1 MQAEDF
7 TLHRM
12 IDAVMIALTAEQ
24 EMIVSSLE
32 KLAEQEFSEKAF
44 SWEGELP
51 IENIELL
58 AERGFLGLNISE
70 EYGGGGMG
78 EFEAMLSIEA
88 VGQVCPD
95 TAEYLYNQQMVAPRA
110 IEMFGTDEIKERYLS
125 GVTTGDERIAIAISE
140 PEAGSDVGAMR
151 TRVDK
156 QSGGLVLNGEK
167 VWVSNIPYAS
177 AVVVWAT
184 FPEGY
189 GSVVID
195 LEDNDDNVEIE
206 QHYTNMAGHT
216 QTQFRMHD
224 VQIPESHVLTRGKTG
239 FKQQLQ
245 ALNWERLGSATLSNA
260 IARCALAKALEYSQQ
275 REQFGQPI
283 ADFQGIEWKL
293 ADMVKRMEASR
304 ALTYRAAIN
313 AEEHDR
319 IPDRLDASLAKL
331 YSGEMVE
338 EVVSESLQIHG
349 ANGYQQGHALEYLHR
364 LARGRR
370 LAAGTDEIQ
379 KNQIAA
385 ALKRHGLPPLA

>member
-1 MQAEDF
+1 M
-7 TLHRM
+7 LS
-12 IDAVMIALTAEQ
+12 LSAEQ

-32 KLAEQEFSEKAF
+32 DLAQREFSDAAF
-44 SWEGELP
+44 SWEGDLP
-51 IENIELL
+51 MENVELL
-58 AERGFLGLNISE
+58 ADRGYLGLNIAE

-95 TAEYLYNQQMVAPRA
+95 TAEYLYNQQMVAPRG
-110 IEMFGTDEIKERYLS
+110 IEMFGSDALKERYLP
-125 GVTTGDERIAIAISE
+125 GVTAGEEVIAIAISE
-140 PEAGSDVGAMR
+140 PEAGSDVGAMTTTVEER
-151 TRVDK
+151 NGD
-156 QSGGLVLNGEK
+156 LVLNGEK
-167 VWVSNIPYAS
+167 VWVSNIPHAS
-177 AVVVWAT
+177 AVVVWAK
-184 FPEGY
+184 FSDGL

-195 LEDNDDNVEIE
+195 LEENDDSVEIE
-206 QHYTNMAGHT
+206 QHYTNMADHT

-224 VQIPESHVLTRGKTG
+224 IVVPETHVLTRGKGG

-260 IARCALAKALEYSQQ
+260 IARCALDKALEYGQQ
-275 REQFGQPI
+275 REQFDQPI

-293 ADMVKRMEASR
+293 ADMVKELEASR
-304 ALTYRAAIN
+304 SLTYRAALN
-313 AEEHDR
+313 AEEQGR
-319 IPDRLDASLAKL
+319 IPERMDASLAKL

-338 EVVSESLQIHG
+338 TVVSESLQIHG
-349 ANGYQQGHALEYLHR
+349 ANGYQQGHPLEYLHR

-385 ALKRHGLPPLA
+385 SLKRDGLPSLT

>member
-1 MQAEDF
+1 M
-7 TLHRM
+7 LS
-12 IDAVMIALTAEQ
+12 LSAEQ

-32 KLAEQEFSEKAF
+32 DLAQREFSDAAF
-44 SWEGELP
+44 SWEGDLP
-51 IENIELL
+51 LQNIELL
-58 AERGFLGLNISE
+58 ADRGYLGLNIAE
-70 EYGGGGMG
+70 KYGGGGMG

-95 TAEYLYNQQMVAPRA
+95 TAEYLYNQQMVASRA
-110 IEMFGTDEIKERYLS
+110 IEMFGSDALKERYLPS
-125 GVTTGDERIAIAISE
+125 VTAGEEVIAIAISE
-140 PEAGSDVGAMR
+140 PDAGSDVSAMNTTIEER
-151 TRVDK
+151 NGD
-156 QSGGLVLNGEK
+156 LVLNGEK
-167 VWVSNIPYAS
+167 VWVSNIPHAS
-177 AVVVWAT
+177 TVVVWAK
-184 FPEGY
+184 FPEGL

-195 LEDNDDNVEIE
+195 MEENDGSIEIE
-206 QHYTNMAGHT
+206 QHYTNMADHT

-224 VQIPESHVLTRGKTG
+224 IVVPETHVLTRGKEG

-260 IARCALAKALEYSQQ
+260 IARCALDKALEYGQQ
-275 REQFGQPI
+275 REQFDQPI

-293 ADMVKRMEASR
+293 ADMAKELEASR
-304 ALTYRAAIN
+304 SLTYRAALN
-313 AEEHDR
+313 AEEQGR
-319 IPDRLDASLAKL
+319 IPDRMDASLAKL

-338 EVVSESLQIHG
+338 TVVSESLQIHG

-385 ALKRHGLPPLA
+385 ALKRDGLPSLT

>member
-1 MQAEDF
+1 M
-7 TLHRM
+7 LS
-12 IDAVMIALTAEQ
+12 LSAEQ
-24 EMIVSSLE
+24 ELVVSSLE
-32 KLAEQEFSEKAF
+32 DLAASEFADAAF
-44 SWEGELP
+44 SWNGDLP

-58 AERGFLGLNISE
+58 ADRGFLGLNIAE

-88 VGQVCPD
+88 VGRVCPD

-110 IEMFGTDEIKERYLS
+110 IEMFGSEAVKDRYLP
-125 GVTTGDERIAIAISE
+125 GVTAGDESIAVAISE
-140 PEAGSDVGAMR
+140 PQAGSDVGAMT
-151 TRVDK
+151 TRVEAAD
-156 QSGGLVLNGEK
+156 GDLVLNGEK
-167 VWVSNIPYAS
+167 VWVSNIPHAS
-177 AVVVWAT
+177 AVVVWAK
-184 FPEGY
+184 FPDGH
-189 GSVVID
+189 GSVVVD
-195 LEDNDDNVEIE
+195 LEDNEDRVEIE

-224 VQIPESHVLTRGKTG
+224 IVVPEEHVLTRGKGG

-245 ALNWERLGSATLSNA
+245 ALNWERLGSATLANT
-260 IARCALAKALEYSQQ
+260 IARCALDRALEYGQQ
-275 REQFGQPI
+275 REQFDQPI

-293 ADMVKRMEASR
+293 ADMVKELEASR
-304 ALTYRAAIN
+304 SLTYRAAMN
-313 AEEHDR
+313 AEEQGR

-338 EVVSESLQIHG
+338 TVVSEALQIHG
-349 ANGYQQGHALEYLHR
+349 ANGYQQGHALEYLYR

-385 ALKRHGLPPLA
+385 ALKRDGLPSLT